1 MYSRWLVVATKAN
14 NENKAFENLKR
25 QKFNVFFPRIKKESY
40 KKDIRN
46 EKIKPLFS
54 WLYFC

>member
-25 QKFNVFFPRIKKESY
+25 QKFNVFFSKNKKRI
-40 KKDIRN
+40 I
-46 EKIKPLFS
+46 
-54 WLYFC
+54 

>member
-25 QKFNVFFPRIKKESY
+25 QNLMFFSQNKNRI
-40 KKDIRN
+40 I
-46 EKIKPLFS
+46 
-54 WLYFC
+54 

>member
-25 QKFNVFFPRIKKESY
+25 QKFNVFSQNKKRI
-40 KKDIRN
+40 I
-46 EKIKPLFS
+46 
-54 WLYFC
+54 